1 MIEHAMILSKGKT
14 LHMDVPDSASSET
27 VAAGSLEDMERRHVM
42 AVLNKTDWRIAGP
55 GGAAE
60 VLGLKRTTLQAKMKK
75 LGIRRSNEALPK

>member
-1 MIEHAMILSKGKT
+1 MCLTSLLQKQ
-14 LHMDVPDSASSET
+14 
-27 VAAGSLEDMERRHVM
+27 VAAGSLEDMERRHVV

-75 LGIRRSNEALPK
+75 LRIRRSNQALPK